1 MNWPRCKICGI
12 TRPQDALL
20 AANLGVTAIG
30 MVFHEPAKRNVTIA
44 RARQILAVLPPFMT
58 AVGVFVDR
66 TAAQVREIAME
77 SGLRHVQLH
86 GHEAP
91 EMVAELAP
99 LVVIKA
105 IRVAGVFGNEL
116 AHWRQAIRKYRLSNL
131 CGLVL
136 ETGNTTEAGGT
147 GIANDWEAI
156 AAAQKAGNFKGLP
169 PMIVAGGLTAQ
180 NVAAVIRLLHPWAVD
195 VSSGVELSPGR
206 KSARKMERFLAAV
219 EAAG

>member
-1 MNWPRCKICGI
+1 
-12 TRPQDALL
+12 
-20 AANLGVTAIG
+20 
-30 MVFHEPAKRNVTIA
+30 
-44 RARQILAVLPPFMT
+44 
-58 AVGVFVDR
+58 
-66 TAAQVREIAME
+66 
-77 SGLRHVQLH
+77 
-86 GHEAP
+86 
-91 EMVAELAP
+91 
-99 LVVIKA
+99 
-105 IRVAGVFGNEL
+105 
-116 AHWRQAIRKYRLSNL
+116 
-131 CGLVL
+131 VL